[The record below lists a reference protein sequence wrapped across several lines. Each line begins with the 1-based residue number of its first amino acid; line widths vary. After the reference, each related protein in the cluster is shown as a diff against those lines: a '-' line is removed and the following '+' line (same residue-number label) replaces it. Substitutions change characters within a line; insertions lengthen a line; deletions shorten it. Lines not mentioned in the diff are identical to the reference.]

1 MTIEMKHK
9 FEQVF
14 LEAVNIL
21 REDAPKDTG
30 NLAYNAIKYKWNN
43 DSEFV
48 IYVDVEKTKIKSMGA
63 THPRYKRANILKK
76 LFLISSKSMKMFG
89 LGSYD
94 RFFRMTI
101 KGVKSIFK
109 DKKRKDNA
117 VKESKGKKKRADG
130 IAPYMPYTN
139 EPWLSPRWN
148 GKQNPNEGWWNDSIE
163 FIVQYIGK
171 RLGGEFV

>member
-1 MTIEMKHK
+1 M
-9 FEQVF
+9 
-14 LEAVNIL
+14 
-21 REDAPKDTG
+21 
-30 NLAYNAIKYKWNN
+30 
-43 DSEFV
+43 
-48 IYVDVEKTKIKSMGA
+48 
-63 THPRYKRANILKK
+63 K
-76 LFLISSKSMKMFG
+76 LFNLN
-89 LGSYD
+89 SYD

-109 DKKRKDNA
+109 DKKKQDHA
-117 VKESKGKKKRADG
+117 VKKSKGKKKRADG

-139 EPWLSPRWN
+139 ETWLSPRWN